1 MSRVLVVDGQ
11 NNPRSILAMVLR
23 IKGFEVVE
31 AEGSPGGAHELYDS
45 NFDLVVI
52 DIGLQDGMG
61 GIELIRVL
69 RDRDP
74 RLPIIAISGVATLDF
89 LTRYPELTNLI
100 RLSKPFRP
108 TELMLAVDEA
118 TQSNL

>member
-1 MSRVLVVDGQ
+1 
-11 NNPRSILAMVLR
+11 MVLR

-31 AEGSPGGAHELYDS
+31 AEGSRGGAHEPYDS
-45 NFDLVVI
+45 NCDLVVI
-52 DIGLQDGMG
+52 DIGLQDGMA
-61 GIELIRVL
+61 GIELIRML

-74 RLPIIAISGVATLDF
+74 RLPIIAISGVVALDF
-89 LTRYPELTNLI
+89 LTQYPDLTNMV

-118 TQSNL
+118 TQSNF

>member
-1 MSRVLVVDGQ
+1 VGGTDPTVYAKRPG
-11 NNPRSILAMVLR
+11 LAPATY

-31 AEGSPGGAHELYDS
+31 AEGSEGGFQELYDS
-45 NFDLVVI
+45 NFDLAVI
-52 DIGLQDGMG
+52 DIGLRDGMG
-61 GIELIRVL
+61 SIELIRML

-74 RLPIIAISGVATLDF
+74 RLPIIAISGVAALDF
-89 LTRYPELTNLI
+89 LTQYPELTNVI
-100 RLSKPFRP
+100 RLSKPFCP

>member
-1 MSRVLVVDGQ
+1 MSRVLVVDDPKH
-11 NNPRSILAMVLR
+11 PRSALAMALR

-31 AEGSPGGAHELYDS
+31 AEGSGGGLQELYDS
-45 NFDLVVI
+45 NFDLAVI

-61 GIELIRVL
+61 GIELIRML

-74 RLPIIAISGVATLDF
+74 RLPIIAISGVAALDF
-89 LTRYPELTNLI
+89 LTQYPELTNVI

-108 TELMLAVDEA
+108 TG
-118 TQSNL
+118 